1 MRLWGNNADHGTK
14 RKRTLA
20 VRRGFAP
27 RVSRSRS
34 SQGPRAGRARDG
46 DRVVQGG
53 AFRPAATCSGPSGE
67 AMQTGGLRPA
77 LRDSSARP
85 GRARADNVRLS
96 PGPRR
101 RPPLVCGA
109 PGPRAE
115 TKQCVTGS
123 GTHHGLFAVP
133 VSEEREKQCLPQP
146 RQRKEEFTASSGL
159 TGPASSREPGGTA
172 LSARCPGWDEGL
184 HGYDHTRRHY
194 GLSRRGNRHV
204 SNMLETSA
212 ALPRSRPSWDQ
223 SPTPHVRTSAQHS
236 GENGLLDKRRT
247 QGPRSTFE
255 KRGHEESATT

>member
-1 MRLWGNNADHGTK
+1 M
-14 RKRTLA
+14 
-20 VRRGFAP
+20 
-27 RVSRSRS
+27 
-34 SQGPRAGRARDG
+34 
-46 DRVVQGG
+46 
-53 AFRPAATCSGPSGE
+53 
-67 AMQTGGLRPA
+67 
-77 LRDSSARP
+77 
-85 GRARADNVRLS
+85 RLS
-96 PGPRR
+96 PCPRR
-101 RPPLVCGA
+101 RPSLVCGA

-184 HGYDHTRRHY
+184 HGYDHTRRRY

-204 SNMLETSA
+204 SNMLETST
-212 ALPRSRPSWDQ
+212 ALSRSRPSWDQ

-236 GENGLLDKRRT
+236 GRTACWTNAERKGLDRLLKNEDTKNRRPHERGEDALHIGQAAAISELGLKTRHPT
-247 QGPRSTFE
+247 QLEVHS
-255 KRGHEESATT
+255 KC

>member
-67 AMQTGGLRPA
+67 AVQTGGLRPA

-101 RPPLVCGA
+101 RPSLVCGA

-133 VSEEREKQCLPQP
+133 VSEEREAMPPATQTAQRRVYGVLGANGASFIP
-146 RQRKEEFTASSGL
+146 RAWGHGPKRTLSWLGQGSTWLRPHTATLRPVQKRKPPWPC
-159 TGPASSREPGGTA
+159 PALARAGTR
-172 LSARCPGWDEGL
+172 ARPP
-184 HGYDHTRRHY
+184 
-194 GLSRRGNRHV
+194 
-204 SNMLETSA
+204 TSA
-212 ALPRSRPSWDQ
+212 LPPSIPGERLVGQ
-223 SPTPHVRTSAQHS
+223 TPNARASIY
-236 GENGLLDKRRT
+236 
-247 QGPRSTFE
+247 F
-255 KRGHEESATT
+255 

>member
-1 MRLWGNNADHGTK
+1 M
-14 RKRTLA
+14 
-20 VRRGFAP
+20 
-27 RVSRSRS
+27 
-34 SQGPRAGRARDG
+34 
-46 DRVVQGG
+46 
-53 AFRPAATCSGPSGE
+53 
-67 AMQTGGLRPA
+67 
-77 LRDSSARP
+77 
-85 GRARADNVRLS
+85 RLS

-101 RPPLVCGA
+101 RPSLVCGA

-184 HGYDHTRRHY
+184 HGYDHTRRRY

-204 SNMLETSA
+204 SNMLETST
-212 ALPRSRPSWDQ
+212 ALSRSRPSWDQ
-223 SPTPHVRTSAQHS
+223 SPTPHVHTSAQHS